1 MKFNSNEEW
10 AGKGSD
16 DDTDYELLEE
26 YLNICLSHLTKFNG
40 WEEEFINDMI
50 KRVEARGRISVKQ
63 KDIVNSL
70 YEKATFKRRF

>member
-26 YLNICLSHLTKFNG
+26 YLNICLSHMARFNG

-50 KRVEARGRISVKQ
+50 KRIEARARISVKQ
-63 KDIVNSL
+63 KDVINSL
-70 YEKATFKRRF
+70 YEKATFKRR